1 MSDNSLNRPLRALQ
15 FTLGATAVAAGADK
29 FFNLLTDWERY
40 LNNDFAE
47 ALGLTPSQFMKIV
60 GVIEIAAGATVLSG
74 RTCFGGLLVSAW
86 LLGISGNL
94 FSKGKYLDVAVRD
107 INMAVAAYAL
117 AELAH
122 RKAKMREEDD
132 LELDRAA

>member
-1 MSDNSLNRPLRALQ
+1 MS
-15 FTLGATAVAAGADK
+15 
-29 FFNLLTDWERY
+29 
-40 LNNDFAE
+40 
-47 ALGLTPSQFMKIV
+47 MV

-74 RTCFGGLLVSAW
+74 RTRFGGLLVSAW

-94 FSKGKYLDVAVRD
+94 FSKGKFFDVAVRD

-122 RKAKMREEDD
+122 RRQRRIAEEDIE
-132 LELDRAA
+132 LETVA

>member
-1 MSDNSLNRPLRALQ
+1 MSDNSLDRPLRALQ

-29 FFNLLTDWERY
+29 FLNLLTNWEQY
-40 LNNDFAE
+40 LNEDFAE
-47 ALGLTPSQFMKIV
+47 KLGLTPSQFMKLV

-74 RTCFGGLLVSAW
+74 RTRFGGLLVSAW

-117 AELAH
+117 AELGH
-122 RKAKMREEDD
+122 RKVKREANGDV
-132 LELDRAA
+132 ELDRAA